1 MKRRPPLT
9 LEQAAIKAELYVRH
23 KEKLLWL
30 LEKATRKSAQHY
42 EFLLA
47 PWESLQIFFRLLRA
61 HVAGTFCV
69 PLDSLLVIVGAVI
82 YLVSPFDLIPDSIPV
97 LGLVD
102 DASVLTFVARSNL
115 TLISNFR
122 KWETSLTPPSFRQRS
137 TEPKLAN

>member
-1 MKRRPPLT
+1 MKRRPALT
-9 LEQAAIKAELYVRH
+9 FEQAAIKAESYVRH

-30 LEKATRKSAQHY
+30 LEKATRKSARYY

-47 PWESLQIFFRLLRA
+47 PWESLQIFLRLIRV
-61 HVAGTFCV
+61 HVAGEFCA
-69 PLDSLLVIVGAVI
+69 PLDSLLMVVAAVL

-122 KWETSLTPPSFRQRS
+122 KWETSLTRPSYRRGS
-137 TEPKLAN
+137 TEPNLTN

>member
-9 LEQAAIKAELYVRH
+9 IEQAAIKAELFVRH

-30 LEKATRKSAQHY
+30 LEKATRKSAQSY

-47 PWESLQIFFRLLRA
+47 PWESLQIFLRLIRA
-61 HVAGTFCV
+61 HVAGEFCV
-69 PLDSLLVIVGAVI
+69 VHGSLLMLVGSVL
-82 YLVSPFDLIPDSIPV
+82 YLVSPFDLIPDSIPL

-122 KWETSLTPPSFRQRS
+122 KWETSLARP
-137 TEPKLAN
+137 

>member
-1 MKRRPPLT
+1 MKKRAT
-9 LEQAAIKAELYVRH
+9 VTFEQAAIKAELYLRH

-30 LEKATRKSAQHY
+30 VEKATRKSAEYY

-61 HVAGTFCV
+61 HIAGEFCAPLGSLSMVAA
-69 PLDSLLVIVGAVI
+69 AVV
-82 YLVSPFDLIPDSIPV
+82 YFVSPFDLIPDSIPV

-102 DASVLTFVARSNL
+102 DASVLAFVARSNL

-122 KWETSLTPPSFRQRS
+122 KWEILSENARIR
-137 TEPKLAN
+137 

>member
-30 LEKATRKSAQHY
+30 LEKATRKSARYY

-47 PWESLQIFFRLLRA
+47 PWESLQIFLRLIRA
-61 HVAGTFCV
+61 HVAGEFCV
-69 PLDSLLVIVGAVI
+69 AHGSLLMLVGSVL

-97 LGLVD
+97 FGLLD
-102 DASVLTFVARSNL
+102 DATVLTFVAKSNL

-122 KWETSLTPPSFRQRS
+122 EWETSLARP
-137 TEPKLAN
+137 